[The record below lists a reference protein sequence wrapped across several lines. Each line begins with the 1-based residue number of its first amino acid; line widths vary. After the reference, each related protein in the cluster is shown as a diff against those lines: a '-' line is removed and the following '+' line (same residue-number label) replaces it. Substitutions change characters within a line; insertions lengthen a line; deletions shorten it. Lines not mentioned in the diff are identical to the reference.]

1 MSKLM
6 KLNGNHYII
15 FRKNPSLLTFLQKK
29 SCCKHVLHLVR
40 IFGVCNER
48 VCFRAN
54 MRPCPQVQYNVI
66 LSGPVIN
73 LWKMEEVVEKLTE
86 KICAIA
92 TAVSKIRFPA
102 DKLWEF
108 FFQVLVVEGSGE
120 EGTPSLLFSANKYL
134 ELFVSLV
141 LALCRGWP
149 SLSASLL
156 SPSRWCLW
164 SEAASFLPLLRLE
177 QFAETEGGIYSP
189 TGIGGWHKL
198 FW

>member
-1 MSKLM
+1 
-6 KLNGNHYII
+6 
-15 FRKNPSLLTFLQKK
+15 
-29 SCCKHVLHLVR
+29 
-40 IFGVCNER
+40 
-48 VCFRAN
+48 
-54 MRPCPQVQYNVI
+54 MRPYPQVQYNVI

-108 FFQVLVVEGSGE
+108 FFFHVLVVEGRGE
-120 EGTPSLLFSANKYL
+120 EWTPSLLHFSANKYPAL
-134 ELFVSLV
+134 CVSLV
-141 LALCRGWP
+141 LALCRGWL

-189 TGIGGWHKL
+189 TGIRGWHKL